1 MKRGALLAVASL
13 VAVLLIVA
21 IIPFFVNANTF
32 LPILEQ
38 RLSATLGR
46 KVTLG
51 NLSLNLFE
59 GGLTAKDLTIA
70 DDPAFSTQPFLK
82 ASQLRVGVN
91 LQKLLFHRQLDVTRL
106 EVIQPEIQLLQSTS
120 DGHWNYASL
129 GASTRPSQPHASSQ
143 PPIFSVDS
151 LKIENGQAQA
161 GTVPEVSA
169 PRIYSKI
176 NLTVTHFSFS
186 SAFPFQLSADLPSN
200 GTVKLTGTA
209 GPIPPG
215 DSSLTPFQAELNF
228 QQIDLVAAG
237 FLDKQ
242 AGISGTLGGTVKLS
256 SDGTTMSSSGEVTG
270 TRMQFSAQGS
280 PSPTPIKVDYNTS
293 YQIASVSGTLSH
305 ATLTAGQIAADLTG
319 TFRLLPAHPQVNLHL
334 DCHSLS
340 IDALQSMLPAVG
352 VKLPNGSIL
361 KGGALSTSLAI
372 DGPINNLV
380 IAGPI
385 AITNTQLAGYS
396 LGSKLS
402 AISALNSLG
411 GGTGNVTDIQTL
423 QANLNDTPQVITV
436 SNILAVVP
444 SLGQATGSGT
454 ILPGG
459 QLNFNMLAK
468 LSNKGGLGAIATGVM
483 AVLPGMFG
491 NRVQTD
497 GIPLT
502 VRGTTSNPSFNIDA
516 GVFTSSPAG
525 SSGQKQ
531 KPNTL
536 GNALQGLFGTH

>member
-1 MKRGALLAVASL
+1 MKRGALLAIASL
-13 VAVLLIVA
+13 VAVLVIIA
-21 IIPFFVNANTF
+21 IIPFFINANTF

-46 KVTLG
+46 NVTLG
-51 NLSLNLFE
+51 DLSLNLFE

-70 DDPAFSTQPFLK
+70 DDPAFSTKPFLT

-129 GASTRPSQPHASSQ
+129 GAHSSQSHTTSQ

-161 GTVPEVSA
+161 GTVPEVTA

-209 GPIPPG
+209 GPIPPH
-215 DSSLTPFQAELNF
+215 DSALTPFQAELTF

-237 FLDKQ
+237 FLDRQ

-256 SDGTTMSSSGEVTG
+256 SDGTTMSSSGQVTG

-280 PSPTPIKVDYNTS
+280 PSSVPIKLDYSTS

-305 ATLTAGQIAADLTG
+305 ATVTAGQIAADLTG
-319 TFRLLPAHPQVNLHL
+319 TFRLLPAHPEVNLHL
-334 DCHSLS
+334 NGRSLS

-361 KGGALSTSLAI
+361 KGGALSTSLSI

-385 AITNTQLAGYS
+385 AVTNTQLAGYS
-396 LGSKLS
+396 LGAKLS

-483 AVLPGMFG
+483 AVLPGMFS

-516 GVFTSSPAG
+516 GAFASSPAG
-525 SSGQKQ
+525 TSGQKQ